1 MAKIQIFLLCCL
13 TITHNTVS
21 RYSCFQISSVILF
34 TPPSHPPPHSPLCS
48 VLLWACA
55 AALQTHLKSLSGSNP
70 PPSASTSR
78 LLSLPLDL
86 PLMPQNF
93 LLLLLSDS
101 VCWPLSPEMWLMSLF
116 FSLNVAVKFS
126 NFTCNASLDCLFFFF
141 YTCLYI
147 LVMVLDYNM
156 IPEGYWLCM
165 RSELS

>member
-1 MAKIQIFLLCCL
+1 M
-13 TITHNTVS
+13 
-21 RYSCFQISSVILF
+21 FQISSVILF
-34 TPPSHPPPHSPLCS
+34 TPPSHPPSHSPLCS

-101 VCWPLSPEMWLMSLF
+101 VCWPSSPEMWLMWLF
-116 FSLNVAVKFS
+116 FSLNVAVKSS

-141 YTCLYI
+141 FYTSVYI
-147 LVMVLDYNM
+147 GDGLRLQHDPWGLLIMHEVRAKLKMDTQNALR
-156 IPEGYWLCM
+156 GL
-165 RSELS
+165 

>member
-1 MAKIQIFLLCCL
+1 MAKIQIFLFVLFNHHPL
-13 TITHNTVS
+13 FIDIYVS
-21 RYSCFQISSVILF
+21 NLICYLVYSPL
-34 TPPSHPPPHSPLCS
+34 PPPTHSPLCS

-70 PPSASTSR
+70 PPSASTPR

-101 VCWPLSPEMWLMSLF
+101 VCWPLSPEMWLMWLF
-116 FSLNVAVKFS
+116 FSLNVAVKSS
-126 NFTCNASLDCLFFFF
+126 NFTCNALPWIVYSFFF

-147 LVMVLDYNM
+147 SVMVLDYNM